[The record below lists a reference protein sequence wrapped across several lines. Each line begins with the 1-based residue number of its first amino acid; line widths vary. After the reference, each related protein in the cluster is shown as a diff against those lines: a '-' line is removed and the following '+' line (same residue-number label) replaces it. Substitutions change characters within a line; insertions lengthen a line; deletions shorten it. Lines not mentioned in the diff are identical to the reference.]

1 MSDKVEQ
8 RWNDLLFGVRRSVR
22 YHNRR
27 RRFCERYHTVTTA
40 LSVLSGAAT
49 VVMILQ
55 EIGPLAPSITA
66 ALVTILATFDLVVGT
81 TTKAREHAELARRFI
96 ELEKKMI
103 TSAPDEERLKA
114 FTAERLDIEAD
125 EPPPLH
131 ILNTI
136 CHNEL
141 ARALGYGPD
150 QLVPL
155 KWYQRLLAHFFDI
168 QEGSLSPP

>member
-1 MSDKVEQ
+1 MNGELEQ

-27 RRFCERYHTVTTA
+27 RRFFERYHTITTA
-40 LSVLSGAAT
+40 LSVLAGAAT
-49 VVMILQ
+49 VVMVLQ
-55 EIGPLAPSITA
+55 ELGPLAPSITA
-66 ALVTILATFDLVVGT
+66 ALVTVLATFDLVVGT
-81 TTKAREHAELARRFI
+81 TAKAREHAEFARRFI
-96 ELEKKMI
+96 ELEKEML
-103 TSAPDEERLKA
+103 TSAPDEQRLKE

-131 ILNTI
+131 VLNVI

-141 ARALGYGPD
+141 VRALGYG
-150 QLVPL
+150 QEHLVPL

-168 QEGSLSPP
+168 REGSLSPP